1 MFSSKEEIR
10 SQIHSR
16 ARTHLFE
23 QHKQPEAMLVTTLYD
38 RFLGHR
44 ADERLR
50 HLSVQAAIFGFLLH
64 LLLCLFYQLDLIG
77 VSEQTSGLFDSYLD
91 ALYTPFSI
99 FLAYEVYELIRTI
112 PDSFTNSIGKQF
124 EIITLLVVRDI
135 LKRLSDI
142 DASVTSTVDGSIT
155 ILAAECLAFLILFAT
170 ALLFSRAHRETTS
183 ISSDREELE
192 KFISQKKQLAVLLL
206 GVYIL
211 TAIYSLST
219 WSYGVFEGDGSTNR
233 TIFFLD
239 FFTVLIMADILILL
253 VSYQYI
259 TEFAHLARNTGFILS
274 TVILR
279 VAIASPGMSG
289 AILFILAGCL
299 GSAVLLSGH
308 ALHKDEHAKSTESE

>member
-1 MFSSKEEIR
+1 M
-10 SQIHSR
+10 
-16 ARTHLFE
+16 
-23 QHKQPEAMLVTTLYD
+23 QPEAMLTSALYD

-44 ADERLR
+44 TNEKLR
-50 HLSVQAAIFGFLLH
+50 HLCIQAAILGFLLH
-64 LLLCLFYQLDLIG
+64 LLLCLLYQLDLI
-77 VSEQTSGLFDSYLD
+77 SFSQQTGELFDSYLD

-155 ILAAECLAFLILFAT
+155 ILAVECLAFLILFGT
-170 ALLFSRAHRETTS
+170 ALLFYRAQRETNL
-183 ISSDREELE
+183 ISNKSDELG
-192 KFISQKKQLAVLLL
+192 KFILQKKQLAILLFA
-206 GVYIL
+206 VYIL
-211 TAIYSLST
+211 TAIYSLSI

-259 TEFAHLARNTGFILS
+259 TEFTYLARNTGFILS

-299 GSAVLLSGH
+299 GSAVLLSGY
-308 ALHKDEHAKSTESE
+308 LFHKSEQANSTESE

>member
-1 MFSSKEEIR
+1 
-10 SQIHSR
+10 
-16 ARTHLFE
+16 
-23 QHKQPEAMLVTTLYD
+23 MLGAALYD
-38 RFLGHR
+38 RILGR
-44 ADERLR
+44 KANETLR
-50 HLSVQAAIFGFLLH
+50 HLCIRTAIFGFLFH
-64 LLLCLFYQLDLIG
+64 LLLCLLYQLGLIDFS
-77 VSEQTSGLFDSYLD
+77 VQTSGLFDSYLD

-142 DASVTSTVDGSIT
+142 DASVTSTVDDSIT
-155 ILAAECLAFLILFAT
+155 ILAVECLAFLILFGT
-170 ALLFSRAHRETTS
+170 ALFFGTAQRETSLITNDS
-183 ISSDREELE
+183 EGLE
-192 KFISQKKQLAVLLL
+192 KFILQKKQLAILLL
-206 GVYIL
+206 LVYIL

-219 WSYGVFEGDGSTNR
+219 WTYNVFDGDGSTNR

-253 VSYQYI
+253 VSHHYI

-299 GSAVLLSGH
+299 GSAVLLSGFVFSKKEQQKF
-308 ALHKDEHAKSTESE
+308 AEMEQVSNLPRYFGCKSQSEYSTQ

>member
-1 MFSSKEEIR
+1 
-10 SQIHSR
+10 
-16 ARTHLFE
+16 
-23 QHKQPEAMLVTTLYD
+23 MLTAVLYD
-38 RFLGHR
+38 RFLGYR
-44 ADERLR
+44 TNEKLRRLCI
-50 HLSVQAAIFGFLLH
+50 QTAILGFLLH
-64 LLLCLFYQLDLIG
+64 LLLCLLYQLDLI
-77 VSEQTSGLFDSYLD
+77 SFSQQTGELFDSYLD

-155 ILAAECLAFLILFAT
+155 ILAVECLAFLILFGT
-170 ALLFSRAHRETTS
+170 ALLFYRAQRETNL
-183 ISSDREELE
+183 ISNKSDELG
-192 KFISQKKQLAVLLL
+192 KFILQKKQLAILLFA
-206 GVYIL
+206 VYIL
-211 TAIYSLST
+211 TAVYSLST

-259 TEFAHLARNTGFILS
+259 TEFAYLARNTGFILS

-299 GSAVLLSGH
+299 GSAVLLSGYLFQKNEQ
-308 ALHKDEHAKSTESE
+308 ANTTESE

>member
-1 MFSSKEEIR
+1 
-10 SQIHSR
+10 
-16 ARTHLFE
+16 
-23 QHKQPEAMLVTTLYD
+23 
-38 RFLGHR
+38 LGHK
-44 ADERLR
+44 ANETLR
-50 HLSVQAAIFGFLLH
+50 QLCIQTAILGFLMH
-64 LLLCLFYQLDLIG
+64 LLLCLFYQLDLLNF
-77 VSEQTSGLFDSYLD
+77 SAQTSGLFDSYLD

-142 DASVTSTVDGSIT
+142 DASVTSTVDDSIT
-155 ILAAECLAFLILFAT
+155 VLAVECLAFMILFST
-170 ALLFSRAHRETTS
+170 ALLFSRAHREATS
-183 ISSDREELE
+183 ISNDSEELD
-192 KFISQKKQLAVLLL
+192 KFISQKKQLAVLLFI
-206 GVYIL
+206 VYIL

-259 TEFAHLARNTGFILS
+259 TEFAYLARNTGFILS

-299 GSAVLLSGH
+299 GSAVLLSGY
-308 ALHKDEHAKSTESE
+308 LFHKNEPEKSTESE

>member
-1 MFSSKEEIR
+1 MYT
-10 SQIHSR
+10 
-16 ARTHLFE
+16 A
-23 QHKQPEAMLVTTLYD
+23 ALYE
-38 RFLGHR
+38 RFLGHK
-44 ADERLR
+44 ANETLR
-50 HLSVQAAIFGFLLH
+50 HLCIRAAILGFLAH
-64 LLLCLFYQLDLIG
+64 LLLCLLYQLHLVDFS
-77 VSEQTSGLFDSYLD
+77 VQTSGLFDSYLD

-142 DASVTSTVDGSIT
+142 DASVTSAVDDSIT
-155 ILAAECLAFLILFAT
+155 ILAVECLAFLILFCT
-170 ALLFSRAHRETTS
+170 ALFFTRAQRETSS
-183 ISSDREELE
+183 ISKDKDELE
-192 KFISQKKQLAVLLL
+192 KFISQKRQLAILLL
-206 GVYIL
+206 AVYIL

-219 WSYGVFEGDGSTNR
+219 WSYGVVEGDGSTNR

-253 VSYQYI
+253 VSYHYI
-259 TEFAHLARNTGFILS
+259 TEFAYLARNTGFILS

-299 GSAVLLSGH
+299 GSAVLFSGVLFH
-308 ALHKDEHAKSTESE
+308 RNEQTYAAESE

>member
-1 MFSSKEEIR
+1 
-10 SQIHSR
+10 
-16 ARTHLFE
+16 
-23 QHKQPEAMLVTTLYD
+23 MLSAALYD
-38 RFLGHR
+38 RILGR
-44 ADERLR
+44 KANETLR
-50 HLSVQAAIFGFLLH
+50 HLCIRTAIFGFLLH
-64 LLLCLFYQLDLIG
+64 LLLCLFYQLGFINFS
-77 VSEQTSGLFDSYLD
+77 VETSGLFDSYLD

-142 DASVTSTVDGSIT
+142 DASVTSTVDDSIT
-155 ILAAECLAFLILFAT
+155 ILAVECLAFLILFGT
-170 ALLFSRAHRETTS
+170 ALFFGSAQRETGLMTGDS
-183 ISSDREELE
+183 EELE
-192 KFISQKKQLAVLLL
+192 KFILQKKQLAILLL
-206 GVYIL
+206 SVYIL

-219 WSYGVFEGDGSTNR
+219 WTYNVFDGDGSTNR

-253 VSYQYI
+253 VSYHYI

-299 GSAVLLSGH
+299 GSAVLLSGFVFSKKEQQKF
-308 ALHKDEHAKSTESE
+308 AEVEQVSNLPCCFGCKSQSEYSSE

>member
-1 MFSSKEEIR
+1 
-10 SQIHSR
+10 
-16 ARTHLFE
+16 
-23 QHKQPEAMLVTTLYD
+23 MLSAALYD
-38 RFLGHR
+38 RILGR
-44 ADERLR
+44 KANETLR
-50 HLSVQAAIFGFLLH
+50 HLCIRTAIFGFLLH
-64 LLLCLFYQLDLIG
+64 LLLCLFYQLGFINFS
-77 VSEQTSGLFDSYLD
+77 VETSGLFDSYLD

-142 DASVTSTVDGSIT
+142 DASVTSTVDDSIT
-155 ILAAECLAFLILFAT
+155 ILAVECLAFLILFGT
-170 ALLFSRAHRETTS
+170 ALFFGSAQRETGLMTS
-183 ISSDREELE
+183 DSEELE
-192 KFISQKKQLAVLLL
+192 KFILQKKQLAILLL
-206 GVYIL
+206 SVYIL

-219 WSYGVFEGDGSTNR
+219 WTYNVFDGDGSTNR

-253 VSYQYI
+253 VSYHYI

-299 GSAVLLSGH
+299 GSAVLLSGFVFSKKEQQKF
-308 ALHKDEHAKSTESE
+308 AEVE

>member
-1 MFSSKEEIR
+1 MFTL
-10 SQIHSR
+10 
-16 ARTHLFE
+16 A
-23 QHKQPEAMLVTTLYD
+23 LYD

-44 ADERLR
+44 TNEKLR
-50 HLSVQAAIFGFLLH
+50 HLCIQAAILGFLLH
-64 LLLCLFYQLDLIG
+64 LLLCLLYQLDLI
-77 VSEQTSGLFDSYLD
+77 SFSQQTGELFDSYLD

-155 ILAAECLAFLILFAT
+155 ILAVECLAFLILFGT
-170 ALLFSRAHRETTS
+170 ALLFYRAQRETNL
-183 ISSDREELE
+183 ISNKSDELG
-192 KFISQKKQLAVLLL
+192 KFILQKKQLAILLFA
-206 GVYIL
+206 VYIL
-211 TAIYSLST
+211 TAIYSLSI

-259 TEFAHLARNTGFILS
+259 TEFTYLARNTGFILS

-299 GSAVLLSGH
+299 GSAVLLSGY
-308 ALHKDEHAKSTESE
+308 LFHKSEQANSTESE

>member
-1 MFSSKEEIR
+1 
-10 SQIHSR
+10 
-16 ARTHLFE
+16 
-23 QHKQPEAMLVTTLYD
+23 MLVTTLYD

-142 DASVTSTVDGSIT
+142 DASVSSTVDDSIT
-155 ILAAECLAFLILFAT
+155 ILAVECLAFLILFGT
-170 ALLFSRAHRETTS
+170 ALLFSRAHREATS
-183 ISSDREELE
+183 ISNDSEELE

-206 GVYIL
+206 AVYIL

-253 VSYQYI
+253 VSYRYI

-308 ALHKDEHAKSTESE
+308 VFHKNEPAKSTESE

>member
-1 MFSSKEEIR
+1 MFV
-10 SQIHSR
+10 
-16 ARTHLFE
+16 AG
-23 QHKQPEAMLVTTLYD
+23 LYD
-38 RFLGHR
+38 RFLGHK
-44 ADERLR
+44 ANEKLR
-50 HLSVQAAIFGFLLH
+50 HMCIQTAILGFLLH
-64 LLLCLFYQLDLIG
+64 LLLCLLYQLDLI
-77 VSEQTSGLFDSYLD
+77 SFSQQTSGLFDSYLD

-142 DASVTSTVDGSIT
+142 DASVTSSVDDSIT
-155 ILAAECLAFLILFAT
+155 ILAVECLAFLILFGT
-170 ALLFSRAHRETTS
+170 ALLFSRAQRETS
-183 ISSDREELE
+183 PISNDSDELE
-192 KFISQKKQLAVLLL
+192 NFILQKKQLAVLLFI
-206 GVYIL
+206 VYIL
-211 TAIYSLST
+211 TAVYSLST
-219 WSYGVFEGDGSTNR
+219 WSQGLLEGDGSTNR

-259 TEFAHLARNTGFILS
+259 TEFAYLARNTGFILS

-279 VAIASPGMSG
+279 VAIASPGISG

-299 GSAVLLSGH
+299 GSVVLLSGY
-308 ALHKDEHAKSTESE
+308 LFHKSEQANSTESE

>member
-1 MFSSKEEIR
+1 M
-10 SQIHSR
+10 
-16 ARTHLFE
+16 
-23 QHKQPEAMLVTTLYD
+23 QPEAMLTSALYD

-44 ADERLR
+44 TNEKLR
-50 HLSVQAAIFGFLLH
+50 HLCIQAAILGFLLH
-64 LLLCLFYQLDLIG
+64 LLLCLLYQLDLI
-77 VSEQTSGLFDSYLD
+77 SFSQQTGELFDSYLD

-155 ILAAECLAFLILFAT
+155 ILAVECLAFLILFGT
-170 ALLFSRAHRETTS
+170 ALLFYRAQRETNL
-183 ISSDREELE
+183 ISNESDELGR
-192 KFISQKKQLAVLLL
+192 FILQKKQLAILLFA
-206 GVYIL
+206 VYIL
-211 TAIYSLST
+211 TAIYSLSI

-259 TEFAHLARNTGFILS
+259 TEFTYLARNTGFILS

-299 GSAVLLSGH
+299 GSAVLLSGY
-308 ALHKDEHAKSTESE
+308 LFHKSEQANSTESE

>member
-1 MFSSKEEIR
+1 M
-10 SQIHSR
+10 
-16 ARTHLFE
+16 
-23 QHKQPEAMLVTTLYD
+23 QPEAMLTSALYD

-44 ADERLR
+44 TNEKLR
-50 HLSVQAAIFGFLLH
+50 HLCIQAAILGFLLH
-64 LLLCLFYQLDLIG
+64 LLLCLLYQLDLI
-77 VSEQTSGLFDSYLD
+77 SFSQQTGELFDSYLD

-142 DASVTSTVDGSIT
+142 DASVTSTIDGSIT
-155 ILAAECLAFLILFAT
+155 ILAVECLAFLILFGT
-170 ALLFSRAHRETTS
+170 ALLFYRAQRETNL
-183 ISSDREELE
+183 ISNESDELGR
-192 KFISQKKQLAVLLL
+192 FILQKKQLAILLFA
-206 GVYIL
+206 VYIL
-211 TAIYSLST
+211 TAIYSLSI

-259 TEFAHLARNTGFILS
+259 TEFTYLARNTGFILS

-299 GSAVLLSGH
+299 GSAVLLSGY
-308 ALHKDEHAKSTESE
+308 LFHKSEQANSTESE

>member
-1 MFSSKEEIR
+1 
-10 SQIHSR
+10 
-16 ARTHLFE
+16 
-23 QHKQPEAMLVTTLYD
+23 MLGAALYD
-38 RFLGHR
+38 RILGR
-44 ADERLR
+44 KANETLR
-50 HLSVQAAIFGFLLH
+50 HLCIRTAIFGFLFH
-64 LLLCLFYQLDLIG
+64 LLLCLLYQLGLIDFS
-77 VSEQTSGLFDSYLD
+77 VQTSGLFDSYLD

-142 DASVTSTVDGSIT
+142 DASVTSTVDDSIT
-155 ILAAECLAFLILFAT
+155 ILAVECLAFLILFGT
-170 ALLFSRAHRETTS
+170 ALFFGTAQRETSLITNDS
-183 ISSDREELE
+183 EGLE
-192 KFISQKKQLAVLLL
+192 KFILQKKQLAILLL
-206 GVYIL
+206 LVYIL

-219 WSYGVFEGDGSTNR
+219 WTYNVFDGDGSTNR

-253 VSYQYI
+253 VSHHYI

-299 GSAVLLSGH
+299 GSAVLLSGFVFSKKEQQKF
-308 ALHKDEHAKSTESE
+308 AEMEQVSNLPRYFSCKSQSEYSTQ

>member
-1 MFSSKEEIR
+1 
-10 SQIHSR
+10 
-16 ARTHLFE
+16 
-23 QHKQPEAMLVTTLYD
+23 MLTLALYD

-44 ADERLR
+44 TNEKLR
-50 HLSVQAAIFGFLLH
+50 HLCIQAAILGFLIH
-64 LLLCLFYQLDLIG
+64 LLLCLLYQLDLI
-77 VSEQTSGLFDSYLD
+77 SFSQQTGELFDSYLD

-155 ILAAECLAFLILFAT
+155 ILAVECLAFLILFGT
-170 ALLFSRAHRETTS
+170 ALLFYRAQRETNL
-183 ISSDREELE
+183 ISNKSDELG
-192 KFISQKKQLAVLLL
+192 KFILQKKQLAILLFA
-206 GVYIL
+206 VYIL
-211 TAIYSLST
+211 TAIYSLSI

-259 TEFAHLARNTGFILS
+259 TEFTYLARNTGFILS

-299 GSAVLLSGH
+299 GSAVLLSGY
-308 ALHKDEHAKSTESE
+308 LFHKSEQANSTESE

>member
-1 MFSSKEEIR
+1 MF
-10 SQIHSR
+10 
-16 ARTHLFE
+16 AT
-23 QHKQPEAMLVTTLYD
+23 ALYD
-38 RFLGHR
+38 RFLGHK
-44 ADERLR
+44 ANETLR
-50 HLSVQAAIFGFLLH
+50 QLCIQTAILGFLMH
-64 LLLCLFYQLDLIG
+64 LLLCLFYQLDLLNFS
-77 VSEQTSGLFDSYLD
+77 VQTSGLFDSYLD

-142 DASVTSTVDGSIT
+142 DASVTSTVDDSIT
-155 ILAAECLAFLILFAT
+155 VLAVECLAFMILFGT
-170 ALLFSRAHRETTS
+170 ALLFSRAHREATS
-183 ISSDREELE
+183 ISNDSEELG
-192 KFISQKKQLAVLLL
+192 KFISQKKQLAVLLFI
-206 GVYIL
+206 VYIL

-259 TEFAHLARNTGFILS
+259 TEFAYLARNTGFILS

-299 GSAVLLSGH
+299 GSAVLLSGY
-308 ALHKDEHAKSTESE
+308 LFHKNEPEKSTESE

>member
-1 MFSSKEEIR
+1 MF
-10 SQIHSR
+10 
-16 ARTHLFE
+16 AT
-23 QHKQPEAMLVTTLYD
+23 ALYD
-38 RFLGHR
+38 RFLGHK
-44 ADERLR
+44 ANETLR
-50 HLSVQAAIFGFLLH
+50 QLCIQTAILGFLAH
-64 LLLCLFYQLDLIG
+64 LLLCLFYQLDLLNFS
-77 VSEQTSGLFDSYLD
+77 VQTSGLFDSYLD

-142 DASVTSTVDGSIT
+142 DASVTSTVDDSIT
-155 ILAAECLAFLILFAT
+155 VLAVECLAFMILFST
-170 ALLFSRAHRETTS
+170 ALLFSRAHREATS
-183 ISSDREELE
+183 ISNDSEELD
-192 KFISQKKQLAVLLL
+192 KFISQKKQLAVLLFI
-206 GVYIL
+206 VYIL

-259 TEFAHLARNTGFILS
+259 TEFAYLARNTGFILS

-299 GSAVLLSGH
+299 GSAVMLSGH
-308 ALHKDEHAKSTESE
+308 VFHKNEPAKSTESE

>member
-1 MFSSKEEIR
+1 MFV
-10 SQIHSR
+10 
-16 ARTHLFE
+16 AG
-23 QHKQPEAMLVTTLYD
+23 LYD
-38 RFLGHR
+38 RFLGHK
-44 ADERLR
+44 ANEKLR
-50 HLSVQAAIFGFLLH
+50 HMCIQTAILGFLLH
-64 LLLCLFYQLDLIG
+64 LLLCLLYQLDLI
-77 VSEQTSGLFDSYLD
+77 SFSQQTSGLFDSYLD

-142 DASVTSTVDGSIT
+142 DASVTSSVDDSIT
-155 ILAAECLAFLILFAT
+155 ILAVECLAFLILFGT
-170 ALLFSRAHRETTS
+170 ALLFSRAQRETS
-183 ISSDREELE
+183 PISNDSDELE
-192 KFISQKKQLAVLLL
+192 NFILQKKQLAVLLFI
-206 GVYIL
+206 VYIL
-211 TAIYSLST
+211 TAVYSLST
-219 WSYGVFEGDGSTNR
+219 WSQGLLEGDGSTNR

-239 FFTVLIMADILILL
+239 FFTVLIMGDILILL

-259 TEFAHLARNTGFILS
+259 TEFAYLARNTGFILS

-299 GSAVLLSGH
+299 GSVVLLSGY
-308 ALHKDEHAKSTESE
+308 LFHKSEQANSTESE

>member
-1 MFSSKEEIR
+1 
-10 SQIHSR
+10 
-16 ARTHLFE
+16 
-23 QHKQPEAMLVTTLYD
+23 MLTYALYD

-44 ADERLR
+44 TNEKLR
-50 HLSVQAAIFGFLLH
+50 HVCIQTAILGFLLH
-64 LLLCLFYQLDLIG
+64 LLLCLLYQLDLIN
-77 VSEQTSGLFDSYLD
+77 VSQPTGELFDSYLD

-112 PDSFTNSIGKQF
+112 PESFTNSIGKQF

-155 ILAAECLAFLILFAT
+155 ILAIECLAFLILFGT
-170 ALLFSRAHRETTS
+170 ALLFYRAQRETNL
-183 ISSDREELE
+183 ISNKNDELG
-192 KFISQKKQLAVLLL
+192 KFILQKKQLAILLFA
-206 GVYIL
+206 VYIL
-211 TAIYSLST
+211 TAVYSLST

-259 TEFAHLARNTGFILS
+259 TEFTYLARNTGFILS

-299 GSAVLLSGH
+299 GSAVLLSGY
-308 ALHKDEHAKSTESE
+308 LFHKSEQANSTESE